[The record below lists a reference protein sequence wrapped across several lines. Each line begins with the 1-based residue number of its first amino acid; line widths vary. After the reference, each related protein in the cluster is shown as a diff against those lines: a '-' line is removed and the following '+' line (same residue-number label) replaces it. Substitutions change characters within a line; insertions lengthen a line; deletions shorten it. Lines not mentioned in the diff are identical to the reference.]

1 MTKQNTQ
8 KKQPGR
14 RGALVAVIALLAMA
28 TLMLT
33 WSSMANTDYDGDT
46 PAWVYI
52 PQGSSRQQIADS
64 LTASLGKA
72 GANAATIWKLL
83 HTGIERARGAYRFEK
98 GTSALAI
105 YRAVSRGRQTP
116 VRLTFNNIRTMPQL
130 AARVASQLE
139 TDSASFARAADSLLT
154 AEGIGKAM
162 HIGAF
167 LPDTYEFYWTDSP
180 ERVIARMHAHQ
191 KAFWNPERTLKAA
204 DLGLTP
210 EQVTTIASIA
220 EEETNNAAERT
231 TVGRLYINRMKRGM
245 RLQADPTVKF
255 AVGDFTLRRI
265 SGSHLAVE
273 SPYNTYKVDGLP
285 PGPIRMPDPRTI
297 DAILNSQPHD
307 YIYMCAR
314 EDMSGRH
321 NFTASAQQHMLNA
334 RRYREALNRR
344 GIH

>member
-1 MTKQNTQ
+1 MQ
-8 KKQPGR
+8 KKQSNR
-14 RGALVAVIALLAMA
+14 RAALIAVILLIAVA
-28 TLMLT
+28 ALMLT
-33 WSSMANTDYDGDT
+33 WSSMANTDYDGDA

-72 GANAATIWKLL
+72 GANAATIWKFSRTATE
-83 HTGIERARGAYRFEK
+83 HAHGAYRIEK

-105 YRAVSRGRQTP
+105 YRTISRGYQTP

-130 AARVASQLE
+130 AARVASQLD
-139 TDSASFARAADSLLT
+139 TDSASFINAADSLLT

-162 HIGAF
+162 HISAF
-167 LPDTYEFYWTDSP
+167 LPDTYEFYWTDTP
-180 ERVIARMHAHQ
+180 EKVVTRIHAHQ
-191 KAFWNPERTLKAA
+191 KEFWNPERTLKAT

-210 EQVTTIASIA
+210 EQVTILASIA
-220 EEETNNAAERT
+220 EEETNNAAERA
-231 TVGRLYINRMKRGM
+231 TVGRLYINRFKRGM

-255 AVGDFTLRRI
+255 AVGDFSLRRI
-265 SGSHLAVE
+265 TGRHLAVE

-285 PGPIRMPDPRTI
+285 PGPIRMPDARTI
-297 DAILNSQPHD
+297 DAILNSQPNN

-334 RRYREALNRR
+334 RRYREALNKR